1 MRLLIVED
9 SALYRQMIRNVLR
22 DAPGISIVG
31 IARDGREALERIEEL
46 DPDVLTLDVQMPELD
61 GIGVLREINR
71 RGLRTKAIMLSSL
84 TTEGAQVTTDAL
96 LEGAFDFILK
106 PSGHDSDRNRATLLG
121 SLTQKLDALRDAER
135 MAPGMRGRPRKQKIP
150 PVPPTDGAPAESRA
164 VVIGVSTG
172 GPPALKRILPTLPA
186 SFPVPIL
193 IVQHMPAKYTGA
205 LARRLND
212 VCELEVSEAEDGME
226 AKAGSVLV
234 APGGRQMGLVV
245 KTRRIY
251 ASLSDDPPENGVRP
265 SVDHLLRSA
274 VAALHGQILAVILTG
289 MGRDGLEGARM
300 VKSSGGR
307 VFAQHPHGCTVY
319 GMPKAVIED
328 GIADRVLPL
337 GRVGPGILSHV
348 QNARAR

>member
-9 SALYRQMIRNVLR
+9 SALYRQMIRNILR
-22 DAPGISIVG
+22 DAPGIAIVG
-31 IARDGREALERIEEL
+31 IARNGLEAIEKIEEL

-84 TTEGAQVTTDAL
+84 TAEGAQVTTDAL

-106 PSGHDSDRNRATLLG
+106 PSGRDSDQNRAALFD
-121 SLTQKLDALRDAER
+121 SLTEKIGALRDAER
-135 MAPGMRGRPRKQKIP
+135 GTRPRKQKIP
-150 PVPPTDGAPAESRA
+150 PRSDTDDAPAECRA
-164 VVIGVSTG
+164 VIIGVSTG
-172 GPPALKRILPTLPA
+172 GPPALKRILPMLPA

-193 IVQHMPAKYTGA
+193 VVQHMPAQYTGA

-212 VCELEVSEAEDGME
+212 VSELEVCEAEDGME
-226 AKAGSVLV
+226 AKAGSVLI

-245 KTRRIY
+245 KGKRIR
-251 ASLSDDPPENGVRP
+251 ASLNDGPPENGVRP

-274 VAALHGQILAVILTG
+274 AETLHGGVLAVILTG
-289 MGRDGLEGARM
+289 MGRDGLEGARL
-300 VKSSGGR
+300 VKSKGGR

-319 GMPKAVIED
+319 GMPKVVIED

-337 GRVGPGILSHV
+337 GRVGPGVVSHV
-348 QNARAR
+348 QNVRAR